1 MDAQKYTET
10 VKKYSSMVYRI
21 AFHDCRNRADAED
34 IMQNVF
40 LRLYRSKDAPQE
52 EEHIRHWLVQVTIR
66 ESKRLFSR
74 PFKKREDLLW
84 EIRPSKS
91 SIAKWPEVLKEEREN
106 DVLEK
111 VLELPRKYRTV
122 IYLYYYE
129 EYSVKEIGVLLGKKE
144 STIQTQLQRARKKLE
159 ISIKEAGNYEG
170 AV

>member
-1 MDAQKYTET
+1 MDTQKYTET

-74 PFKKREDLLW
+74 PFKNGK
-84 EIRPSKS
+84 
-91 SIAKWPEVLKEEREN
+91 
-106 DVLEK
+106 
-111 VLELPRKYRTV
+111 TF
-122 IYLYYYE
+122 
-129 EYSVKEIGVLLGKKE
+129 LGK
-144 STIQTQLQRARKKLE
+144 SVHQRAALQIGRRF
-159 ISIKEAGNYEG
+159 
-170 AV
+170 